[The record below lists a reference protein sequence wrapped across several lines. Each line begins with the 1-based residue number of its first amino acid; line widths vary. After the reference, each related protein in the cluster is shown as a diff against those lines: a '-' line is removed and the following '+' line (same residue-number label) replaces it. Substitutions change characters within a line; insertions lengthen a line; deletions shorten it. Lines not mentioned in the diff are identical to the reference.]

1 MIAGISATIAGLRGA
16 NLGAAAVL
24 LAGSATATLP
34 TATVL
39 ALPTATAA
47 VSLTGT
53 APAAPAATMLPA
65 AAVTV
70 GRALPLGCTF
80 HGVDERGCKYHSRR
94 NKQ

>member
-24 LAGSATATLP
+24 LAGSATIALP

-65 AAVTV
+65 AVTV
-70 GRALPLGCTF
+70 GRALSLGCTF

>member
-24 LAGSATATLP
+24 LAGSATIALP

-53 APAAPAATMLPA
+53 APAAPMLP